1 VKNLELNLGKPCN
14 NRCVFCATGEQSRGV
29 RGWMAPDEV
38 DRALDQG
45 RREGAEAVS
54 FVGGEPTING
64 DLPRSVRCA
73 RDLGYTR
80 IALCTNGRRLARAPL
95 LESLLDAGLTRVAVS
110 IHSHRAALE
119 DRITGRP
126 GAFDEKLAALA
137 LLTAAR
143 DQGRLPDGLSLN
155 TVLHAQN
162 LATLPQ
168 LAAYFGRRGLTDIRF
183 NFIRPE
189 VPPDQARR
197 WVPTFA
203 RTTPRVLDLVVR
215 NETTL
220 GMRLTLADFPLCR
233 LPWEVL
239 ANGHLVRSYL
249 GEVRDLETQ
258 VAMHR
263 PAQQGGTKRFDWQH
277 QRQTLLKQHVPPC
290 DECVLRPRCEG
301 IWRGYVDLYG
311 DKEFTDGPAIARTH
325 RLRVR
330 PGSPPAQ

>member
-14 NRCVFCATGEQSRGV
+14 NRCVFCATGEQSRGD

-38 DRALDQG
+38 ERTLERG
-45 RREGAEAVS
+45 RQEGAEAVG
-54 FVGGEPTING
+54 FVGGEPTLYRALAQVVG
-64 DLPRSVRCA
+64 RA
-73 RDLGYTR
+73 RELGYTR
-80 IALCTNGRRLARAPL
+80 VSLCTNGRRLANDSLVA
-95 LESLLDAGLTRVAVS
+95 SLLDAGLTRVAVS
-110 IHSHRAALE
+110 VHSHRAALE

-126 GAFDEKLAALA
+126 GAFEEKLAALA

-143 DQGRLPDGLSLN
+143 DAGRLPDGLSLN

-162 LATLPQ
+162 LGSLPG
-168 LAAYFGRRGLTDIRF
+168 LAGFFGRRGVADIRF

-203 RTTPRVLDLVVR
+203 RTTPRVLELVMR

-233 LPWEVL
+233 LPWELL
-239 ANGHLVRSYL
+239 ANAHLRRGYL
-249 GEVRDLETQ
+249 GEAQDLETQ

-263 PAQQGGTKRFDWQH
+263 PASRGGTKRFDWQQ
-277 QRQTLLKQHVPPC
+277 QRVSLLKQYVPPC
-290 DECVLRPRCEG
+290 HDCVLRSRCEG

-311 DKEFTDGPAIARTH
+311 DREFADGPAIARTY
-325 RLRVR
+325 RGAR
-330 PGSPPAQ
+330 